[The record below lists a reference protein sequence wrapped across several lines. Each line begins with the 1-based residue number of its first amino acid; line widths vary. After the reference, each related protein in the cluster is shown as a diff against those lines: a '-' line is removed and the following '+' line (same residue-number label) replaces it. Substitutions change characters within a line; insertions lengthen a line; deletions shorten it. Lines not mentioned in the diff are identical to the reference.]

1 MPIVRTFGRVERKDP
16 LLSSIA
22 KMIAN
27 DLSKDYADCAV
38 EILCSGSADDYADW
52 ITIGIQTTNERRIEH
67 CAEAFAKRLTRF
79 GAVLLSPR

>member
-1 MPIVRTFGRVERKDP
+1 MVAT
-16 LLSSIA
+16 
-22 KMIAN
+22 

-52 ITIGIQTTNERRIEH
+52 VTVGIETENDRRIEH

-79 GAVLLSPR
+79 GAVLLSRR